1 MVIPMYDNICCERLG
16 DDKKTSSGVIRGIS
30 KEKPL
35 IVKVISVGD
44 EIKEISP
51 NDVLLINKYSGVEM
65 EIDKKTMLFI
75 KPTDV
80 LAKLKQKD
88 K

>member
-1 MVIPMYDNICCERLG
+1 MIVPMYDNICCKRIG

-44 EIKEISP
+44 EIKEIQP
-51 NDVLLINKYSGVEM
+51 NDILLINKYSGVEI
-65 EIDKKTMLFI
+65 EIEKESLLFI
-75 KPTDV
+75 KPTDI
-80 LAKLKQKD
+80 LAKIKG
-88 K
+88 